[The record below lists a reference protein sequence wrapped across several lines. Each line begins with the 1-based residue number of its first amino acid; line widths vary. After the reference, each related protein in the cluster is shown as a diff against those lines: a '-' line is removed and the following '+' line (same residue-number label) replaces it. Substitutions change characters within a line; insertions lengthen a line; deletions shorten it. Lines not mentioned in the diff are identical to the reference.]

1 MQIDFGVPLRRGIY
15 IPLALLA
22 CLTPAT
28 HAVAFQTGT
37 KPAESEQADS
47 EESAEP
53 KTSDEATEPEEMT
66 KSVKDQIL
74 QLQTEFE
81 TEYAKQSPLTM
92 PPRMTTKKKRFC
104 SLARVQFTYQSSLNS
119 MKRILMTETQSKPF
133 IKR

>member
-81 TEYAKQSPLTM
+81 TEYAKTV
-92 PPRMTTKKKRFC
+92 
-104 SLARVQFTYQSSLNS
+104 AAS
-119 MKRILMTETQSKPF
+119 MKRILMTKTQSKPF